1 MIERLGDMS
10 TRTKGLWMVVIAA
23 TMWGLSGTAAQWVF
37 QQKHITTE
45 WLVFVRM
52 IASGFCLLAFASFRG
67 IPLFHIWR
75 ERNSRLLL
83 VSFSLVGMLGV
94 QYTYF
99 LSIAYGNA
107 AAATLLQYLAPIYI
121 VLYFLIRERKH
132 PSVSIWGA
140 LILATCGIFLLL
152 TNGKLSALSISFP
165 AFLWGIVSGVLL
177 AFYTICSAK
186 LLKKWDSL
194 IIVGWAMVVG
204 GVVMIPIVRSFLEPF
219 FTLDFPTIVSILFI
233 VICGTLLAFLL
244 FIESIRYLSPTESS
258 ILSSVEPLSAIIASV
273 LFLHVSFGFFQ
284 TLGSLLIIITVILL
298 GKQKIVSSS

>member
-1 MIERLGDMS
+1 MS
-10 TRTKGLWMVVIAA
+10 ARTRGLWMVIIAA

-37 QQKHITTE
+37 QQKSVATE

-52 IASGFCLLAFASFRG
+52 IVSGFCLLAFASFRG

-83 VSFSLVGMLGV
+83 ILFSFVGMLGV

-121 VLYFLIRERKH
+121 VLYFFIRERKH

-140 LILATCGIFLLL
+140 LMLAICGTFLLL
-152 TNGKLSALSISFP
+152 TNGKIGALSISFP
-165 AFLWGIVSGVLL
+165 AFLWGVVSGVLL

-194 IIVGWAMVVG
+194 IIVGWAMVIG
-204 GVVMIPIVRSFLEPF
+204 GIAIMPSVDSFFAPF
-219 FTLDFPTIVSILFI
+219 ATFDFQTVASLLFI
-233 VICGTLLAFLL
+233 VVCGTLLAFLL

-258 ILSSVEPLSAIIASV
+258 ILSSVEPLSAIVASV

-284 TLGSLLIIITVILL
+284 TVGSLLIIATVILL
-298 GKQKIVSSS
+298 GKQKMASPS